1 MRPLAAVCPLA
12 PVRAL
17 RGLTRLVLTLGGRTR
32 ADGPLAALPL
42 RPPLTLGLSPT
53 PGVLPLSARRR
64 RRRRRQR
71 GLVLL
76 LVAGVPRA
84 R

>member
-1 MRPLAAVCPLA
+1 MAAVWPLA

-17 RGLTRLVLTLGGRTR
+17 RRLTRLVLTLGGRTL

-42 RPPLTLGLSPT
+42 RPPLALGLSPT
-53 PGVLPLSARRR
+53 PGVFPLSARRR
-64 RRRRRQR
+64 RRRWRR